1 MSYGT
6 LFLLPAP
13 LGALDDITCLPRP
26 LLETTRKLSYFVVE
40 HSKSARQLLKA
51 IGTDTP
57 LQQLQLNELNEHSK
71 PEVIKDLMQPLID
84 GKDVGLL
91 SEAGCPGVAD
101 PGAPLV
107 AACHRH
113 GIRVVP
119 YVGPSSILLA
129 LMASGASGQRFTFH
143 GYLPADE
150 AGRVQAI
157 RELEQTSKDRNE
169 SQIFIETPYRNNA
182 LLGSLL
188 STLKPDTW
196 LSIATDLT
204 TEHEQIVANEAR
216 LWPKALPELNK
227 RPTVFIVQAPAKK
240 PNTK

>member
-13 LGALDDITCLPRP
+13 LGALDDIASLPRP

-57 LQQLQLNELNEHSK
+57 LQQLQLSELNEHSK
-71 PEVIKDLMQPLID
+71 PEVIKDLMLPLID

-204 TEHEQIVANEAR
+204 MEHEQIVANEIR

-227 RPTVFIVQAPAKK
+227 RPTVFIVQAPTKK
-240 PNTK
+240 THPK

>member
-1 MSYGT
+1 MSFGT

-57 LQQLQLNELNEHSK
+57 LQQLQLSELNEHSK
-71 PEVIKDLMQPLID
+71 PEVIKDLMQPLLE

-101 PGAPLV
+101 PGAPLI
-107 AACHRH
+107 AACHRQ

-119 YVGPSSILLA
+119 HVGPSSILLA

-204 TEHEQIVANEAR
+204 TEHEQIVANETR
-216 LWPKALPELNK
+216 LWPKTLPELNK
-227 RPTVFIVQAPAKK
+227 RPTVFIVQAAAKK
-240 PNTK
+240 PNSK

>member
-13 LGALDDITCLPRP
+13 LGALDDIACLPMP

-57 LQQLQLNELNEHSK
+57 LQQLQLSELNEHSK
-71 PEVIKDLMQPLID
+71 PEVIKDLIQPLID